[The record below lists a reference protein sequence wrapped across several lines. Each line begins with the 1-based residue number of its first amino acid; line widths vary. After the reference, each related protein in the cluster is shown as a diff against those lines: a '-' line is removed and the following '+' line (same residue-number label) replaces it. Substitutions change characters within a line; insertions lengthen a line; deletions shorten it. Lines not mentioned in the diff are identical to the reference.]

1 MTGTIFTVN
10 AWRNDALEVPLP
22 YQQHRFWRNTPMVAS
37 QAAERGAKNNTFAPF
52 IYKCE
57 HFTKTGSGQT

>member
-37 QAAERGAKNNTFAPF
+37 QAAERGAKNATFCA
-52 IYKCE
+52 IYI
-57 HFTKTGSGQT
+57 